1 MNLPRTRERI
11 AVRVSSAPE
20 ASTTSA
26 RAKAT
31 SSNALFPL
39 GQVTTAR
46 QAPRSGSTRAS
57 ERAKSVGKRGSDED
71 AFTKVADFT
80 RRAKI
85 TLQNPA
91 PGRFQAR
98 TWVISVGP

>member
-1 MNLPRTRERI
+1 TQLPGTRERI
-11 AVRVSSAPE
+11 AARVTSAPE

-31 SSNALFPL
+31 SSNALLPP

-46 QAPRSGSTRAS
+46 QAPRSGSTQAS
-57 ERAKSVGKRGSDED
+57 ERAKSAGKRGSDED
-71 AFTKVADFT
+71 VFTKVADFT

-85 TLQNPA
+85 TLSSPA
-91 PGRFQAR
+91 PGRFPAR
-98 TWVISVGP
+98 TCVIRAGP